1 MTLNNMIPRQTAFHM
16 DKINKELTIY
26 REMRLNNLEIQIGTT
41 IVCLAK
47 PGIQLNARFRLTVQS
62 AAGFISLYS
71 IKPRVRTMHSPNLSL
86 IVLIHSTYFSEGFV
100 V

>member
-1 MTLNNMIPRQTAFHM
+1 MTLNNMIPRQTATHM
-16 DKINKELTIY
+16 EKINKELTIY

-62 AAGFISLYS
+62 AAVLCHFIQSSQGLGQC
-71 IKPRVRTMHSPNLSL
+71 
-86 IVLIHSTYFSEGFV
+86 IHLTLGL
-100 V
+100 